1 MPVSAH
7 PLVKNLDGI
16 KTEFVN
22 TIDTIATKD
31 VRKTNILTTSPY
43 NRELQ
48 APTIISLNMIEETP
62 DPKLFQSEPKAVGV
76 LLEGFFKSNFL
87 NRAIPDGVTAAEET
101 VSKSKLTKMLVFS
114 DGDVFKNQISEKDG
128 SIFPLGYDRYSQQS
142 FGNKNFLLNAV
153 DYLTDDSGLITLRS
167 KEIKLRLLDKGKLVE
182 QKTTWQLINMII
194 PLIMLVVFGI
204 FQHIYRRRKYAA

>member
-1 MPVSAH
+1 
-7 PLVKNLDGI
+7 
-16 KTEFVN
+16 
-22 TIDTIATKD
+22 
-31 VRKTNILTTSPY
+31 
-43 NRELQ
+43 
-48 APTIISLNMIEETP
+48 
-62 DPKLFQSEPKAVGV
+62 
-76 LLEGFFKSNFL
+76 
-87 NRAIPDGVTAAEET
+87 
-101 VSKSKLTKMLVFS
+101 MLVFS

-128 SIFPLGYDRYSQQS
+128 SVFPLGYDRYSQQS

-167 KEIKLRLLDKGKLVE
+167 KEIKLRLLDKGKLVA